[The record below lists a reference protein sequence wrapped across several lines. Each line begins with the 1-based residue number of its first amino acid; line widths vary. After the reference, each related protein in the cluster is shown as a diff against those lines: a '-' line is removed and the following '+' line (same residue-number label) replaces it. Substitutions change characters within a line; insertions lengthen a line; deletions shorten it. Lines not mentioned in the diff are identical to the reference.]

1 MNPKKPL
8 PNRVNSRGFN
18 VQSIT
23 SLIVLDFL
31 LLLVVI
37 AILLLGYLQ

>member
-8 PNRVNSRGFN
+8 PNGVNSRGFN